1 MTSTIFHGYNKKI
14 QGKIKV
20 PGDKSISHR
29 AVLLGS
35 IAEGKTKIDGFLMG
49 DDCLHTMQ
57 IMRQLGVRIEK
68 DGESLIIEG
77 NGIDGLSEPAD
88 VLDVGNSGTAMRLL
102 IGLLSAR
109 PFYSVLVGDASIH
122 QRPMDRVVLPLKEMG
137 ANITGRAD
145 NRLAPI
151 TVNGRKLH
159 GIEYDSPVSSAQVK
173 SAILLAGLQTE
184 GTTIVR
190 EPELSRD
197 HTERMIRAFGGS
209 VTTEGMVHT
218 IVGPQKLTGTHIKV
232 PGDIS
237 SAAFFI
243 AAALITPGS
252 HLIIENVGVNPTRTG
267 ILDILQA
274 MGADVALE
282 NERLVNDEP
291 VSDIVVRHS
300 SLKGAEIGGEV
311 IPRLIDEI
319 PILALIATQAEGQTV
334 IRDASELKVK
344 ETNRIVTVV
353 SQLRKMGADI
363 EETDDGMIINGQP
376 GKPLKGGNV
385 NSFGDHRIGMML
397 AIASQAA
404 KEPVKVDHAESIA
417 VSFPGFETLLES
429 VR

>member
-1 MTSTIFHGYNKKI
+1 MTNTIFHGFKKKI

-29 AVLLGS
+29 AVLLGA
-35 IAEGKTKIDGFLMG
+35 IAEGETTVDGFLMG
-49 DDCLHTMQ
+49 DDCLHTMKC
-57 IMRQLGVRIEK
+57 MRQLGVRIEK
-68 DGESLIIEG
+68 SGESLIIIG
-77 NGIDGLSEPAD
+77 NGIDGLSEPVD
-88 VLDVGNSGTAMRLL
+88 VLDVGNSGTAMRLM
-102 IGLLSAR
+102 IGLLAAR

-122 QRPMDRVVLPLKEMG
+122 QRPMDRVVLPLKQMG
-137 ANITGRAD
+137 ADIYGRSN

-151 TVNGRKLH
+151 TVNGSKLH
-159 GIEYDSPVSSAQVK
+159 GTEYHSPVSSAQVK

-184 GTTIVR
+184 GTTVVR

-209 VTTEGMVHT
+209 VLTEGTVHT
-218 IVGPQKLTGTHIKV
+218 ITGPQKLTGTHIKV

-243 AAALITPGS
+243 AAALITPDS
-252 HLIIENVGVNPTRTG
+252 HLIIEDVGINPTRTG
-267 ILDILQA
+267 ILDILNS
-274 MGADVALE
+274 MGADISLE
-282 NERLVNDEP
+282 NQRIVNDEP
-291 VSDIVVRHS
+291 VSDLVVRSS
-300 SLKGAEIGGEV
+300 SLQGTEIGGDV

-334 IRDASELKVK
+334 IKDAAELKVK

-353 SQLRKMGADI
+353 SQLRKLGADI
-363 EETDDGMIINGQP
+363 EETEDGMIINGQP
-376 GKPLKGGNV
+376 GKPLKGGDV

-397 AIASQAA
+397 AIASQVAN
-404 KEPVKVDHAESIA
+404 EPINVERTDSIA
-417 VSFPGFETLLES
+417 VSFPTFNELLES